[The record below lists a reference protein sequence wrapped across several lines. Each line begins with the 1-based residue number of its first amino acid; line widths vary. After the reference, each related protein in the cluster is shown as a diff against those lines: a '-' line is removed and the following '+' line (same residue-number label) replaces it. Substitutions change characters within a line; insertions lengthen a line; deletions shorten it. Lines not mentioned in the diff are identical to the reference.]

1 MHPYI
6 DCRIIYNSQDM
17 EVTLVSIYRW
27 MDKEYIVYAI
37 KKNEILFVI
46 IFMDLEGTL
55 PSERSQT

>member
-27 MDKEYIVYAI
+27 MDKEYIQW
-37 KKNEILFVI
+37 NI
-46 IFMDLEGTL
+46 IQL
-55 PSERSQT
+55 